1 MIEEYTFK
9 VEYLGSLMLSKTATG
24 LAAIQKPLRELYL
37 NNIRK
42 SDAKIRAQERTI
54 KVRPEGILMI
64 FKDSSS
70 SDQAKHVF
78 YEMSSI
84 HFKDSVTFVTRKGS
98 DKKLRGGFEPLEEHR
113 RGSAD
118 GFFTMLDK
126 KLYYLS
132 DKRHPALFVCVMRRP
147 LGVKALDCHVFVM
160 ANHKEA
166 LQIVDIINQLQCKEL
181 TPVHESSKTLPYH
194 QSGGNGVEI
203 TKLPAFRPTDHPAQQ
218 TTGHRYELRDEFFRP
233 NAYDA
238 YNSDNRQQY
247 RESSDNRSNLSSEVS
262 MQPSGVTVFHNT
274 VDDFGRPTQPDRE
287 DAVRLRH
294 PGNRHLNTSFDDR
307 KYLSANTSFED
318 DKRRPN
324 GNLSFDETRRPFSMF
339 QEGYDRRA
347 EVVSGPSS
355 YGQRYS
361 PDDAVLGGRSPGGPR
376 GKRASSPPSNVV
388 IRQQSNP
395 PKYYDSPSH
404 DPTVHEL
411 SSAFEVD
418 NRKAKQMTSTPINR
432 SLSPIPRTAPKPERS
447 SQPVSPISKGNP
459 STSPSS
465 PGWGPVA
472 SMSNLESRQELERG
486 KRISDPPVPEVQEEK
501 SRPIAK
507 VPPHLVAGVK
517 VLPTEF
523 KVPLRK
529 TSPQASPRCEDP
541 NRYNNLSVN
550 PNYDDDYRLKGD
562 YPMKNNR
569 DNRSEFQYNNYN
581 NQHNSQQQ
589 SHNRN
594 NSSGNYR
601 DHGYNEIPY
610 NHGGPGNHSFQSGG
624 SSPKGYRDQPYN
636 YSKAPPYDNPH
647 PHQGNRF
654 NDSQEWGYREGPY
667 GGQGYGSQGKP
678 TRDPAT
684 GEMDKPPGSLKDK
697 EIASLVSNIYIGPNS
712 NANTNFEQSL
722 GYYP

>member
-1 MIEEYTFK
+1 MPYSSDVTSGSRYDAGGKYNTIGGMAANMIEEYTFK

-42 SDAKIRAQERTI
+42 SDTKIQAQERTI

-64 FKDSSS
+64 FKDSSGS
-70 SDQAKHVF
+70 GQAKHVF

-84 HFKDSVTFVTRKGS
+84 HFKDSVTFVTRRGS

-126 KLYYLS
+126 KFYYLS

-166 LQIVDIINQLQCKEL
+166 VQIVDIINQLQCKEVAS
-181 TPVHESSKTLPYH
+181 VHESSKTLPYH

-218 TTGHRYELRDEFFRP
+218 TTGQRYELRDEFFRP

-238 YNSDNRQQY
+238 YNSDNRQKY
-247 RESSDNRSNLSSEVS
+247 RNSSDTRSNLSNEVS

-294 PGNRHLNTSFDDR
+294 PGNRNLNTSFDDR
-307 KYLSANTSFED
+307 KYLSVNTSFDD

-347 EVVSGPSS
+347 EVVSSPPG

-361 PDDAVLGGRSPGGPR
+361 PDDSALGGRSPVGGR
-376 GKRASSPPSNVV
+376 GN
-388 IRQQSNP
+388 
-395 PKYYDSPSH
+395 
-404 DPTVHEL
+404 L
-411 SSAFEVD
+411 
-418 NRKAKQMTSTPINR
+418 STPINR
-432 SLSPIPRTAPKPERS
+432 SLSPIPRTAPKPDRN

-459 STSPSS
+459 STTPSS

-486 KRISDPPVPEVQEEK
+486 KRISDPPVSEVQEEK

-562 YPMKNNR
+562 YPMKNNH
-569 DNRSEFQYNNYN
+569 DNRNEFQYNNYN

-594 NSSGNYR
+594 NSSGNYG
-601 DHGYNEIPY
+601 DHGYKEIPY
-610 NHGGPGNHSFQSGG
+610 NHGGPGNHSFQGVG
-624 SSPKGYRDQPYN
+624 SSPKGYRDQSYN
-636 YSKAPPYDNPH
+636 YNKAPPYDNPPH
-647 PHQGNRF
+647 HQGNRF

-667 GGQGYGSQGKP
+667 RGQGYGSRGEP
-678 TRDPAT
+678 IRDPAT

-712 NANTNFEQSL
+712 NVDTNFEQSL